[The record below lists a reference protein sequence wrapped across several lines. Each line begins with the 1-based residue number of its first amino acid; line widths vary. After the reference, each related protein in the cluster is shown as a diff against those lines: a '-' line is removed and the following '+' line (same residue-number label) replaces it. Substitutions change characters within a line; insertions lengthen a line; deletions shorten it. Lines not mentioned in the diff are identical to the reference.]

1 MLPELGQ
8 FALILALLLALAQC
22 TLPLLGAWRG
32 NAALIATARPIASG
46 QFVFVALAF
55 GVLTYAFLTQDF
67 SVKYVAQN
75 SNLALPWY
83 YRFSAV
89 WGAHEGSLLLWVLI
103 LNVWTL
109 ALAAFSRRL
118 PDAFIARVLG
128 VLGFVSLGFLA
139 FTIFT
144 SNPFARHLPALA
156 NGADLNPILQD
167 PGLIIHPPM
176 LYMGY
181 VGFSVAFAFAIAALL
196 GGELDVAWIR
206 WARPWTNVAWAFL
219 TLGITLGSWWAYYV
233 LGWGGWWFWDPV
245 ENASFMPWLVGTALI
260 HSQAV
265 TEKRGSFRAW
275 TLLLSIFAFSLS
287 LLGTFLVRSGVL
299 TSVHAFASD
308 PKRGLFILAF
318 LTLVV
323 GGSLTIYALRAP
335 KVAGGKPF
343 QMLSRETLLL
353 INNLLFACAAAMVLL
368 GTLYPLIGDALGV
381 GRISVGPPYFGF
393 MFVLLMLPVVL
404 LIPCGPFFRWAAGD
418 WRATLRALAPAFALA
433 VVCAPSAWLLVG
445 SLSVRGIAGVAASL
459 WVGIG
464 IALYAL
470 KRWREAPRGRR
481 YTPEMLGMIV
491 VSDVRMTPGET
502 KTIAGLDFTF
512 KGVAP
517 AQGPNFRAEQ
527 GVIEVSRDG
536 KVISTLNPQKRQYSG
551 NAPVQTKADIQPGL
565 FRDVYV
571 ALGESL
577 DPSTGSGQTT
587 GAWAVRI
594 YVKPFVRWIWLGGL
608 LMMLG
613 GFVAA
618 TDRRFRRLPERT
630 DATPAEAQH
639 FSSFKGEAGRGMVSI
654 REATATPSPPNV
666 AKLGHPG
673 LAKQPVP
680 PHPASGASRRASE
693 SLANAPESPLE
704 GEGFKAADGAPA

>member
-8 FALILALLLALAQC
+8 FALILALLLALMQC
-22 TLPLLGAWRG
+22 TLPLIGAWRG
-32 NAALIATARPIASG
+32 NAALIATARPIATG

-55 GVLTYAFLTQDF
+55 GVLTYAFLAQDF

-103 LNVWTL
+103 LNIWTVAVA
-109 ALAAFSRRL
+109 ALSRRL
-118 PDAFIARVLG
+118 PDPLIARVLG
-128 VLGFVSLGFLA
+128 VLGFVAVGFLA

-144 SNPFARHLPALA
+144 SNPFARHIPGLA
-156 NGADLNPILQD
+156 DGADLNPILQD

-196 GGELDVAWIR
+196 GGELDVAWVR

-318 LTLVV
+318 LTVVV

-393 MFVLLMLPVVL
+393 MFLLLMLPVVL
-404 LIPCGPFFRWAAGD
+404 LIPFGPFFRWAAGD
-418 WRATLRALAPAFALA
+418 WRATVRTLVPALVLA
-433 VVCAPSAWLLVG
+433 VVCALAAWLLVG
-445 SLSVRGIAGVAASL
+445 GLHLRAVAGIAASL
-459 WVGIG
+459 WVGAG

-470 KRWREAPRGRR
+470 KRWREAPSGRR
-481 YTPEMLGMIV
+481 YTPEMLGMIAAHFGV
-491 VSDVRMTPGET
+491 AIFLAGVLVTESTSVESDVRMAPGET
-502 KTIAGLDFTF
+502 KNIAGLDFRF

-517 AQGPNFRAEQ
+517 AQGPNFRADE

-536 KVISTLNPQKRQYSG
+536 KLLATLNPQKRQYSG
-551 NAPVQTKADIQPGL
+551 NTPVQTKADIRPGFL
-565 FRDVYV
+565 QDVYV

-577 DPSTGSGQTT
+577 DPSTGSGQAT

-594 YVKPFVRWIWLGGL
+594 YVKPFVRWIWLGGI

-613 GFVAA
+613 GFLAA
-618 TDRRFRRLPERT
+618 ADRRFRLHAAVRDPRSETRSGNEVRT
-630 DATPAEAQH
+630 SAA
-639 FSSFKGEAGRGMVSI
+639 F
-654 REATATPSPPNV
+654 PN
-666 AKLGHPG
+666 
-673 LAKQPVP
+673 
-680 PHPASGASRRASE
+680 PASPI
-693 SLANAPESPLE
+693 ANPLQ
-704 GEGFKAADGAPA
+704 P

>member
-22 TLPLLGAWRG
+22 VLPLLGAWRG
-32 NAALIATARPIASG
+32 NAALIATARPVATG

-55 GVLTYAFLTQDF
+55 GALTWAFLTQDF
-67 SVKYVAQN
+67 SVAYVAQN

-103 LNVWTL
+103 LDVWTL

-128 VLGFVSLGFLA
+128 VLGFVALGFLA

-156 NGADLNPILQD
+156 DGADLNPILQD
-167 PGLIIHPPM
+167 PGLIMHPPM

-196 GGELDVAWIR
+196 GGDSQGTRGHSHDEADAEKRSRDLINWIR

-245 ENASFMPWLVGTALI
+245 ENASFMPWLIGTALI

-393 MFVLLMLPVVL
+393 MFALLMLPVVL
-404 LIPCGPFFRWAAGD
+404 LIPFGPFFRWAAAD
-418 WRATLRALAPAFALA
+418 WRAVRRVLGPLFAIAMASIAMAYAFTFANTNPAKHWQAYVAPA
-433 VVCAPSAWLLVG
+433 
-445 SLSVRGIAGVAASL
+445 ASF
-459 WVGIG
+459 WVGGG
-464 IALYAL
+464 IVLYAL

-481 YTPEMLGMIV
+481 YTPEMFGMIAAHFGV
-491 VSDVRMTPGET
+491 AIFLAGVLVTEATSVESDVRMAPGET
-502 KTIAGLDFTF
+502 KNIAGLDFTF

-527 GVIEVSRDG
+527 GVIEIAHDG
-536 KVISTLNPQKRQYSG
+536 QPVATLHPQKRQYAG
-551 NAPVQTKADIQPGL
+551 RTPVQTKADIQPGL
-565 FRDVYV
+565 FRDIYV

-577 DPSTGSGQTT
+577 DPSTGSGQAT

-613 GFVAA
+613 GFIAA
-618 TDRRFRRLPERT
+618 CDRRFRAIAVSRESGIGNRKS
-630 DATPAEAQH
+630 DESPA
-639 FSSFKGEAGRGMVSI
+639 SSI
-654 REATATPSPPNV
+654 PDSPF
-666 AKLGHPG
+666 
-673 LAKQPVP
+673 PVP
-680 PHPASGASRRASE
+680 TQP
-693 SLANAPESPLE
+693 
-704 GEGFKAADGAPA
+704 